1 MKLFLIFLLLL
12 SIQICF
18 SQEKITKVIVDYET
32 KKPLS
37 GVSIFNSTDY
47 SMTNEDGRFFFHS
60 NVDTVQINAPEYQ
73 EIITTFSD
81 LQKIDTISLKK
92 INDLNEVIH
101 LDAVVATDSKKNLI
115 EAYKNFFS
123 KFSRTPYVEQFFL
136 RSVVR
141 KNGELMKMEDLSGAV
156 KRNVAFPNKETTKL
170 SFDFEIYNQRKFG
183 VVDKSKEIEDFKF
196 FKLEELF
203 NMYLNNIF
211 LKLKKFSYKENKRK
225 DGSIKIEFSPLEEF
239 KNYDIGYYLINDD
252 HVVMEISKETNP
264 ELETNNIPFEKK
276 AWIKFRTI
284 NSKIKM
290 SFQKDEGVG
299 KYFMSKVSV
308 SQTLE
313 NYNSKTKEKNI
324 YTTNYELIVTK
335 PFSNIKDFK
344 ANIGGNKRIFEINK
358 SFDRVF
364 WENQNQLTLT
374 DEMIDLIK
382 NANRK
387 KLEIESNF

>member
-1 MKLFLIFLLLL
+1 
-12 SIQICF
+12 
-18 SQEKITKVIVDYET
+18 
-32 KKPLS
+32 
-37 GVSIFNSTDY
+37 
-47 SMTNEDGRFFFHS
+47 
-60 NVDTVQINAPEYQ
+60 
-73 EIITTFSD
+73 
-81 LQKIDTISLKK
+81 
-92 INDLNEVIH
+92 
-101 LDAVVATDSKKNLI
+101 
-115 EAYKNFFS
+115 
-123 KFSRTPYVEQFFL
+123 
-136 RSVVR
+136 
-141 KNGELMKMEDLSGAV
+141 
-156 KRNVAFPNKETTKL
+156 
-170 SFDFEIYNQRKFG
+170 
-183 VVDKSKEIEDFKF
+183 
-196 FKLEELF
+196 
-203 NMYLNNIF
+203 
-211 LKLKKFSYKENKRK
+211 
-225 DGSIKIEFSPLEEF
+225 
-239 KNYDIGYYLINDD
+239 
-252 HVVMEISKETNP
+252 MEISKETNP
-264 ELETNNIPFEKK
+264 ELEINNIPFEKK

-290 SFQKDEGVG
+290 SFQKDERVG

-387 KLEIESNF
+387 KLEIKSNF